1 MNSVPLVSIGVPTF
15 NRPKQLHK
23 TIQYLIKQDY
33 KNIEI
38 IISDNCSTDIS
49 VNEILEK
56 YKNEDNRITYYIQ
69 KSNIEIEPN
78 FNFVYHKAKG
88 KYFMWVSDD
97 DEFDHNYIAECVTF
111 LEQHQEYVL
120 CSGIS
125 KYYNQSKF
133 LFEEKTIHLE
143 SNIPLFRLLH
153 YFRKVYKNGIFYGVY
168 RNNLGFQNPIQKH
181 LGGDWNHIAR
191 TALLGKINVLDTIK
205 VKRSDEGGS
214 SSREKMTTRWKL
226 NQVRKIFFETY
237 VAYQV
242 VKYLFNE
249 PVILKKYPIA
259 IRLPIQLYLFVML
272 NLKFLIH
279 SIRIR
284 LS

>member
-1 MNSVPLVSIGVPTF
+1 MNSLPLVSIGVPTF

-38 IISDNCSTDIS
+38 IVSDNCSTDIA

-97 DEFDHNYIAECVTF
+97 DEFDDNYIAECVTF

-133 LFEEKTIHLE
+133 L
-143 SNIPLFRLLH
+143 
-153 YFRKVYKNGIFYGVY
+153 
-168 RNNLGFQNPIQKH
+168 
-181 LGGDWNHIAR
+181 
-191 TALLGKINVLDTIK
+191 
-205 VKRSDEGGS
+205 
-214 SSREKMTTRWKL
+214 
-226 NQVRKIFFETY
+226 
-237 VAYQV
+237 
-242 VKYLFNE
+242 
-249 PVILKKYPIA
+249 LKK
-259 IRLPIQLYLFVML
+259 RLFI
-272 NLKFLIH
+272 
-279 SIRIR
+279 
-284 LS
+284 